1 MRVLVATA
9 KILANQKTMKRYNNL
24 FDKIISLENLYSA
37 DEKARKRKLN
47 TYGVKVHDQNREEN
61 L

>member
-24 FDKIISLENLYSA
+24 FDKIISLENLYLA
-37 DEKARKRKLN
+37 DEKARKGKLN